1 MLFLVIYNSLKK
13 VTYAIV
19 KLERKRSLLKGGE
32 KLKKINILSMLAVIF
47 GLVLFGCSQNN
58 EETVSNTSISTE
70 TSTSGEINQ
79 STESQSLAETSES
92 VTTETTTSRSTE
104 SSSDGK
110 QEEQETIP
118 VRKYSEEEKDEL
130 QQAFLDWAIPR
141 AEEGGMAV
149 TDTYFDHGASGSGDW
164 FAETEDGEIQVQ
176 QQSTQEE
183 LPGYDAYDIHALKG
197 VVFYVSTSGVT
208 GYDKEPGETH
218 GGVGDGRDYGGQ
230 ADDDYPIHKYLLG
243 DNGVVYELIGSVEE
257 LRAYQAGF
265 GLYNDDGRTKDIEAE
280 YTFKVSDDTDAQ
292 EAWQEILQDY
302 Q

>member
-1 MLFLVIYNSLKK
+1 M
-13 VTYAIV
+13 
-19 KLERKRSLLKGGE
+19 
-32 KLKKINILSMLAVIF
+32 KKINILSMLAVIF

-141 AEEGGMAV
+141 AEEGG
-149 TDTYFDHGASGSGDW
+149 
-164 FAETEDGEIQVQ
+164 
-176 QQSTQEE
+176 
-183 LPGYDAYDIHALKG
+183 
-197 VVFYVSTSGVT
+197 
-208 GYDKEPGETH
+208 
-218 GGVGDGRDYGGQ
+218 
-230 ADDDYPIHKYLLG
+230 
-243 DNGVVYELIGSVEE
+243 
-257 LRAYQAGF
+257 
-265 GLYNDDGRTKDIEAE
+265 
-280 YTFKVSDDTDAQ
+280 
-292 EAWQEILQDY
+292 
-302 Q
+302 